1 MMGCLSRNSV
11 RTWVALPRSLMGVV
25 MGVVM
30 GVLTGVLTG
39 VLQALSPGAPRRW
52 YRVAA
57 GASAPGLATRT
68 GLRQDR
74 PDSVERKV

>member
-30 GVLTGVLTG
+30 GVLTG